1 MYTRDDCLQSKI
13 TSSIRLS
20 DIIKFKNDD
29 DFSINLTHIYVDP
42 DQNLQEY
49 FKKIPEIEIIII
61 YKSNVKL
68 YISIAI
74 VLSAI
79 YLIFD
84 YYFNIYVFKKQIDEQ
99 TELIVV
105 PENEPTNQIRAD
117 LESTDQDNI

>member
-68 YISIAI
+68 ATSSKIQSIDSSKQQRGAKSQDSKM
-74 VLSAI
+74 VSPK
-79 YLIFD
+79 
-84 YYFNIYVFKKQIDEQ
+84 FNQK
-99 TELIVV
+99 
-105 PENEPTNQIRAD
+105 
-117 LESTDQDNI
+117 